1 LEGGLGQDPRLERG
15 VVGGDELDLDEVLA
29 GAQSGKAFV
38 EAVLHG
44 DQLAVDQQM
53 DVTLVGPDAGAGL
66 ADDSW
71 RLEAKA
77 DLGGL
82 AVDGRCRSGLALP
95 SRV

>member
-29 GAQSGKAFV
+29 GARSGKAFV

-44 DQLAVDQQM
+44 DQLAVDQQL
-53 DVTLVGPDAGAGL
+53 DVALVG
-66 ADDSW
+66 
-71 RLEAKA
+71 
-77 DLGGL
+77 LGGL